1 MDNFLMGISTTGLGM
16 LVVFLGL
23 IFLMYIMIGL
33 AGVNRMGVK
42 KDAPAK
48 SASPAASVPQEK
60 PEIMES
66 AAAEPAAAP
75 AMPVASPDRSGE
87 EIAAIAAVLAILTSE
102 GVKGTVTAVRRLGA
116 NTATWALAGRRDIMA
131 SRL

>member
-1 MDNFLMGISTTGLGM
+1 MEDFLMGISTTGLGM

-23 IFLMYIMIGL
+23 VFLMFIMIGL
-33 AGVNRMGVK
+33 SGVNRMGARK
-42 KDAPAK
+42 GAPLK
-48 SASPAASVPQEK
+48 PASPAASVAQAK

-66 AAAEPAAAP
+66 AAAEPAASI
-75 AMPVASPDRSGE
+75 AMPVASADRSGE

-102 GVKGTVTAVRRLGA
+102 GVEGSVAAVRRLGA
-116 NTATWALAGRRDIMA
+116 NAATWTLAGRRDVMA

>member
-1 MDNFLMGISTTGLGM
+1 MEDFLMGISTTGLGM

-23 IFLMYIMIGL
+23 VFLMYIMIGL
-33 AGVNRMGVK
+33 AGVNRMGAK

-48 SASPAASVPQEK
+48 HASPAASVPHEK
-60 PEIMES
+60 PEVMES
-66 AAAEPAAAP
+66 AAAEPSTAP
-75 AMPVASPDRSGE
+75 AMQVASSERSGE

-102 GVKGTVTAVRRLGA
+102 GVQGTVTAVRRLGGNA
-116 NTATWALAGRRDIMA
+116 AAWALAGRRDIMA